1 MKKSLYFAIFAV
13 FAFFTSV
20 LAVSLCSKTGIVT
33 VVLDPSIG
41 GTGYSYNNDAGVWKT
56 NFSYGTVT
64 GISTCQ
70 SVAGS
75 AQGDFSVE
83 ISANGGEN
91 NGKYCWCKMTHPMAS
106 RWVFRSV
113 NKSDDICWS
122 NCTYSCGYGAEA
134 VEALRVGLF
143 GSVQQ

>member
-33 VVLDPSIG
+33 VVLDPSIAS
-41 GTGYSYNNDAGVWKT
+41 TGYSYNNDAGVWKA

-70 SVAGS
+70 SVKGS
-75 AQGDFSVE
+75 SQGDFSVE
-83 ISANGGEN
+83 ISANGGET
-91 NGKYCWCKMTHPMAS
+91 NGRYCWCKMTHPMAS
-106 RWVFRSV
+106 RWVFYDDRNSV
-113 NKSDDICWS
+113 DNCQS
-122 NCTYSCGYGAEA
+122 NCTYLCGFGAERY
-134 VEALRVGLF
+134 EALRNGLF